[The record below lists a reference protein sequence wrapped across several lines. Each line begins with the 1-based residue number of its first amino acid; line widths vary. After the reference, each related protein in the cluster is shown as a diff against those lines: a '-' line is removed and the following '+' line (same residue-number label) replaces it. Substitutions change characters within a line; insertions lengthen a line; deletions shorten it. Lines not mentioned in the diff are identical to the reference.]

1 MLETLYLAGPMQ
13 GIREFNF
20 PAFDRATAALRK
32 LGYRVISPAEQDRER
47 GFDPA
52 GMDGTTLP
60 ESFNMAEVL
69 MYDLHMIATLAGGIA
84 LLPHHENSKGVAVEL
99 AMARALNIPVKPV
112 GLWKIAAELKEVQL
126 VGSP

>member
-32 LGYRVISPAEQDRER
+32 LGYTVISPAEMDRAR

-60 ESFNMAEVL
+60 ESFNMADVL
-69 MYDLHMIATLAGGIA
+69 LDDLNIIATQADGIA
-84 LLPHHENSKGVAVEL
+84 LLSHHENSKGVAVEL